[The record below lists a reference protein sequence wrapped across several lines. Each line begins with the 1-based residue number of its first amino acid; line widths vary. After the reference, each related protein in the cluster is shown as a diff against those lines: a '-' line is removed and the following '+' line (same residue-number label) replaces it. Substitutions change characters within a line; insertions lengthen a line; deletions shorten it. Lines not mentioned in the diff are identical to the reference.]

1 MQSIPLRIGHIRDTS
16 EVAAHLNKLWS
27 RRVTSKSVEYR
38 SAAESYD
45 VTPAFMSRV
54 HTHKI
59 FFVDIALVS
68 DLQ

>member
-16 EVAAHLNKLWS
+16 EVAVHLNKLFTNGVL
-27 RRVTSKSVEYR
+27 RRRLLSTIH
-38 SAAESYD
+38 AAETYD

-59 FFVDIALVS
+59 FFVDIAF
-68 DLQ
+68 